1 VSFTATPLS
10 GNDSVVAGF
19 LGQLVW
25 NGSPGGHPVR
35 LEAVRRGAARAL
47 IALQAAATWGK

>member
-1 VSFTATPLS
+1 M
-10 GNDSVVAGF
+10 VAGF

-25 NGSPGGHPVR
+25 NGSLGGHPVR